1 MDLFWLTVSE
11 VSVPHFRE
19 GKVDQSSSQP
29 GSRKRKRERERERE
43 RERMGFLLLPL
54 LFRLGMDYNP

>member
-29 GSRKRKRERERERE
+29 GSRKRKREREREN
-43 RERMGFLLLPL
+43 LLCPVSASRT
-54 LFRLGMDYNP
+54 FSK